1 EKGEKGEKGQKG
13 ERHGHRHDAAQ
24 ERRHEVWRVRQDLR
38 RAERDLEQC
47 EEKWETKLRLSNLE
61 HDRAMAMLRNS
72 FDEKYTADMSQLVAR
87 HTHELVTAQAQS
99 TQALQ
104 QKEAELRRFQH
115 PCTTWE
121 AHCKRLQQRAALKSK
136 QNEKVAMESKI
147 SDLQAAIALLRMEA
161 EAKDEKLQQQ
171 QDPGRKKA
179 RLST

>member
-1 EKGEKGEKGQKG
+1 MRGEVG
-13 ERHGHRHDAAQ
+13 
-24 ERRHEVWRVRQDLR
+24 
-38 RAERDLEQC
+38 
-47 EEKWETKLRLSNLE
+47 WETKLRLSNLE

-104 QKEAELRRFQH
+104 QKEAELRRFQEA
-115 PCTTWE
+115 CTTWE
-121 AHCKRLQQRAALKSK
+121 AHCKRLQQRVETLLADLEAALKSK